1 MINRDT
7 TETVLPVRAE
17 VARARANLYALA
29 SRVFMREVDGV
40 FLDVLKSGHM
50 KVTFADTGMGFTGEG
65 AAESDSEILEVLD
78 VEYAALFLVSGNVLS
93 PYESVSKEGRL
104 CGKAATKA
112 ASFYK
117 KAWFEVSRSST
128 LFPDHFAIELEF
140 MGHLL
145 DTEARAIEN
154 SDEAMFRRTRELEAG
169 FMSSHLG
176 TWYRP
181 FLEKVKR
188 VTESPFYRDMASF
201 TMDFLDSEIEYLGTE
216 TDAHLP

>member
-1 MINRDT
+1 MIDRDM
-7 TETVLPVRAE
+7 TETVLPVGAE
-17 VARARANLYALA
+17 EARARANLYALA
-29 SRVFMREVDGV
+29 SRVFMREVDRD
-40 FLDVLKSGHM
+40 FLEVLKSGHM
-50 KVTFADTGMGFTGEG
+50 KHAFTDTCMRLTVEG
-65 AAESDSEILEVLD
+65 AAGSDPEILEVLG
-78 VEYAALFLVSGNVLS
+78 VEYAALFLVSGNILS

-117 KAWFEVSRSST
+117 KAWFEVPRGLA

-145 DTEARAIEN
+145 DTEARALEE
-154 SDEAMFRRTRELEAG
+154 SDEALFRRTRELEAG

-188 VTESPFYRDMASF
+188 VTESQFYGDMASF
-201 TMDFLDSEIEYLGTE
+201 TMDFLDSELEYLCTE
-216 TDAHLP
+216 ADAHLP

>member
-1 MINRDT
+1 MIDRDT
-7 TETVLPVRAE
+7 TETALPVGAE
-17 VARARANLYALA
+17 EARARANLYALA
-29 SRVFMREVDGV
+29 SRVFMREVDGA

-50 KVTFADTGMGFTGEG
+50 KHAFADTGMGLTVEG
-65 AAESDSEILEVLD
+65 AAGSDSEVLEVLG
-78 VEYAALFLVSGNVLS
+78 VEYAALFLVSGNILS

-117 KAWFEVSRSST
+117 KAWFEVPRSST

-140 MGHLL
+140 MEHLL
-145 DTEARAIEN
+145 DTEARALEE
-154 SDEAMFRRTRELEAG
+154 SDEALFRRTRELEAG

-181 FLEKVKR
+181 FLEKVQR

-201 TMDFLDSEIEYLGTE
+201 TMDFLDSEVEYLGME
-216 TDAHLP
+216 ADAHLP